1 MALVSE
7 RSAASRRRLLE
18 AAAAELIARGGTAEI
33 AAVAARSGASVGLI
47 YRHFGSKAG
56 LIAAVVEDFYDRL
69 DDSVLNADLTPGADW
84 PTRER
89 LRTRRNVAFHYAEP
103 LAPVIL
109 SRLAREPEVAAVEA
123 RRIARHIEAAA
134 RNIRRA
140 QKNDAIP
147 ADLDP
152 ELAAAMVLGGIRQAL
167 GVALARP
174 VPPPQDTVADAL
186 WRFVV
191 VAVGCAPVSPKGEAL
206 CHGL

>member
-1 MALVSE
+1 MALVSA

-18 AAAAELIARGGTAEI
+18 AAAAELVTCGGTAEV
-33 AAVAARSGASVGLI
+33 AAVAARGVVSVGLI

-69 DDSVLNADLTPGADW
+69 DRSVLNAELVPGADW
-84 PTRER
+84 PARER
-89 LRTRRNVAFHYAEP
+89 LRTRRYVAFHYVEP

-109 SRLAREPEVAAVEA
+109 SRLCCEPEVAAVEA

-140 QKNDAIP
+140 QKNGEIP

-167 GVALARP
+167 GAMLARP
-174 VPPPQDTVADAL
+174 APPPQDVVVDEL

-191 VAVGCAPVSPKGEAL
+191 AAVRCAPASPKGEAL
-206 CHGL
+206 CRS

>member
-18 AAAAELIARGGTAEI
+18 AAAAELIARGGTAEV

-56 LIAAVVEDFYDRL
+56 LIAAVVEDFYHRL
-69 DDSVLNADLTPGADW
+69 DGSVLNADLAPGADW

-109 SRLAREPEVAAVEA
+109 GYLAREPEVAAVEA
-123 RRIARHIEAAA
+123 RRIASHIEAAA

-140 QKNDAIP
+140 QKNGEIP
-147 ADLDP
+147 PDLDP

-167 GVALARP
+167 GAALARP
-174 VPPPQDTVADAL
+174 VPPPQDIVADEL

-191 VAVGCAPVSPKGEAL
+191 AAVG
-206 CHGL
+206 

>member
-1 MALVSE
+1 MT
-7 RSAASRRRLLE
+7 RRRLVE
-18 AAAAELIARGGTAEI
+18 AAAAELVARGGTAEI
-33 AAVAARSGASVGLI
+33 AAVAARGAVSVGLI

-69 DDSVLNADLTPGADW
+69 DDSLLNADLAPGADW

-89 LRTRRNVAFHYAEP
+89 LRTRRDVAFHYEDP

-109 SRLAREPEVAAVEA
+109 SRLSREPDVAAVEA
-123 RRIARHIEAAA
+123 RRIARQVEAAA

-140 QKNDAIP
+140 QRNGEIP
-147 ADLDP
+147 GDLDP

-167 GVALARP
+167 GAVLARP
-174 VPPPQDTVADAL
+174 VPPPADAVADEL

-191 VAVGCAPVSPKGEAL
+191 AAVRCAPASSKGEAL
-206 CHGL
+206 CRS

>member
-1 MALVSE
+1 MTLVSE

-18 AAAAELIARGGTAEI
+18 AAAAELIARGGTAEV

-84 PTRER
+84 PVRER
-89 LRTRRNVAFHYAEP
+89 LRTRRNAAFHYAEP

-140 QKNDAIP
+140 QKNGEIP

-167 GVALARP
+167 GAVLARAA
-174 VPPPQDTVADAL
+174 PPPQDTVVDEL
-186 WRFVV
+186 WRFV
-191 VAVGCAPVSPKGEAL
+191 AAAIRCAPVSPKGEAL

>member
-18 AAAAELIARGGTAEI
+18 AAAAELVTRGGTAEV
-33 AAVAARSGASVGLI
+33 AAVAARGVVSVGLI

-69 DDSVLNADLTPGADW
+69 DGSVLNADLAPDADW

-89 LRTRRNVAFHYAEP
+89 LRTRRYVAFHYVEP

-109 SRLAREPEVAAVEA
+109 SRLRCEPEVAAVEA
-123 RRIARHIEAAA
+123 RRIARHVEAAA

-140 QKNDAIP
+140 QKNGEIP

-167 GVALARP
+167 GAVLTRP
-174 VPPPQDTVADAL
+174 TPPPQDTVVDDL
-186 WRFVV
+186 WRFI
-191 VAVGCAPVSPKGEAL
+191 VAAVRCAPVSPKGEAL
-206 CHGL
+206 CRS

>member
-18 AAAAELIARGGTAEI
+18 GAAAELVTRGGTAEV
-33 AAVAARSGASVGLI
+33 AAVAARGVVSVGLI

-69 DDSVLNADLTPGADW
+69 DGSVLNADLAPGADW

-89 LRTRRNVAFHYAEP
+89 LRTRRYVAFHYVEP

-109 SRLAREPEVAAVEA
+109 SRLHCEPEVAAVEA

-140 QKNDAIP
+140 QKHGEIP
-147 ADLDP
+147 GGLDP
-152 ELAAAMVLGGIRQAL
+152 ELAAAMVVGGIRQAL
-167 GVALARP
+167 GAVLARP
-174 VPPPQDTVADAL
+174 TPPPQDTVVDDL

-191 VAVGCAPVSPKGEAL
+191 AAVRCAPVSPKGEAL
-206 CHGL
+206 CRS